1 MIKRIERVVLIVLDG
16 VGVGELP
23 DAADFGDE
31 GSNSLAHTAEAVGGL
46 HLPNLQQMGLGNIT
60 PIQGVPPKPDATG
73 AYGKMAERS
82 KGKDTTIGHWE
93 LTGIYSP
100 RALPLFP
107 QGFPHELVADF
118 ERRIGRKVIG
128 NKAAS
133 GTEIINELGDEH
145 VKTGQP
151 ILYTSADSVFQVAA
165 HEQVIPTAELYKIC
179 EIAREM
185 LKGEYAVGR
194 VIARPFLG
202 ESGHY
207 WRTERRKDWSLLPP
221 RPTLLDKLSA
231 AGYDVLAVGKI
242 DDIFARRGITQSA
255 HVINNKDGIAKIIE
269 FLGGEFHGL
278 LFANLI
284 EFDMLYGHRNNPQGY
299 ARALEDFDVH
309 VPEIMAAMGESD
321 ILIIT
326 SDHGNDPV
334 TPSTDHSREH
344 VPLLVGGQVI
354 QPGVDLGIRT
364 TFADVAATIA
374 DLFDIDPPESGTGFK
389 QEIIQG

>member
-1 MIKRIERVVLIVLDG
+1 MIKKIERVVLIVLDG
-16 VGVGELP
+16 VGAGELP

-31 GSNSLAHTAEAVGGL
+31 GSNSLAHTAEAVGRL

-73 AYGKMAERS
+73 AYGKMAEKS

-100 RALPLFP
+100 QALPLFP
-107 QGFPHELVADF
+107 HGFPPGLVADF
-118 ERRIGRKVIG
+118 ERQIGRKVIG

-165 HEQVIPTAELYKIC
+165 HEQAIPIAELYKIC

-202 ESGHY
+202 KSGHY

-231 AGYDVLAVGKI
+231 AAYDVLAVGKI

-255 HVINNKDGIAKIIE
+255 HVINNKDGVAKIVE
-269 FLGGEFHGL
+269 FLHGGFHGL

-284 EFDMLYGHRNNPQGY
+284 EFDMLYGHRNDPQGY
-299 ARALEDFDVH
+299 AHALEEFDAQ
-309 VPEIMAAMGESD
+309 VPEIMRAMTESD

-344 VPLLVGGQVI
+344 VPLLVGGQAI
-354 QPGVDLGIRT
+354 RPGVDLGIRT

-374 DLFDIDPPESGTGFK
+374 DLFDIGPLELGTSFR
-389 QEIIQG
+389 QEILRG